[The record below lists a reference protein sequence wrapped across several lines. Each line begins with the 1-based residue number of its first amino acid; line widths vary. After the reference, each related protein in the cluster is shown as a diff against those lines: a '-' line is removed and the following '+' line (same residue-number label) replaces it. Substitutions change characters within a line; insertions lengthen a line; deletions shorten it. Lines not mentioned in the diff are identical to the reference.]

1 MEIIGYVVYGI
12 GVLFAVAW
20 LIGIRTYTN
29 SGQGLTISTVNTTM
43 LFIVSLALVP
53 ILQVDPLHLL
63 WMYPLSFVLGMLSL
77 VFPFSL
83 LSIPGHLVGWI
94 ACIGLNQA
102 EIAIKQERIH
112 KLQELMI
119 TESITAEEAKAQ
131 LEENGEW

>member
-12 GVLFAVAW
+12 GVLLAVGW

-29 SGQGLTISTVNTTM
+29 SGQGVTMSTVNSTL
-43 LFIVSLALVP
+43 LFIVSLALIP
-53 ILQVDPLHLL
+53 ILQLNPLHLL
-63 WMYPLSFVLGMLSL
+63 WMYPAGFVLGTLSL

-83 LSIPGHLVGWI
+83 LSILGNLVAWI

-102 EIAIKQERIH
+102 EITIKKERIH

-119 TESITAEEAKAQ
+119 TESISAAEAKTQ
-131 LEENGEW
+131 LEKNGEW